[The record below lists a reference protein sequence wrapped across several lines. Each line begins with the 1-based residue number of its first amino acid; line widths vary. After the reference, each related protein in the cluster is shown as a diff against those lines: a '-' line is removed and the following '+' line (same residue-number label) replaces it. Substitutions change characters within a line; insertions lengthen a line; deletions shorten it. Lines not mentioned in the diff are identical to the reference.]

1 MNKPATIGKI
11 RFIIL
16 FISYRSRLLKPD
28 VSLLSAGTAAG
39 FTIGELGL
47 GDEVLAGVFAM
58 VFEVCNGVGPVL
70 GPTC

>member
-1 MNKPATIGKI
+1 MNRPATIGKI

-16 FISYRSRLLKPD
+16 LISYRSRLLKPD
-28 VSLLSAGTAAG
+28 VSLLSAGAAAG

-47 GDEVLAGVFAM
+47 GAVVAAGVFAM
-58 VFEVCNGVGPVL
+58 VFEVCKGAGAVL

>member
-1 MNKPATIGKI
+1 
-11 RFIIL
+11 
-16 FISYRSRLLKPD
+16 
-28 VSLLSAGTAAG
+28 VSLLSAGAAAG

-58 VFEVCNGVGPVL
+58 VFEVCNGNGTVF

>member
-1 MNKPATIGKI
+1 MGKI

-16 FISYRSRLLKPD
+16 FISYRSRLRKPE
-28 VSLLSAGTAAG
+28 VSLLPAGAAAG

-47 GDEVLAGVFAM
+47 GVVVLAGVFAM
-58 VFEVCNGVGPVL
+58 VFEVCNGNGAVF